1 MTAGMNQ
8 VRKRF
13 GSYGFRS
20 GPLCAVA
27 VIAASMVGVIGA
39 PAAVAADAQSK
50 QWYLDAM
57 RVDEIWKTS
66 TGEGVKIAVIDSG
79 VNASTPSLKGQVL
92 KGLDATETDGTTNDY
107 DGHGTTIAELIAGT
121 GEGGGLKGL
130 APGAKIIPMRV
141 AFKEF
146 EEKHKTKTTFDS
158 ANAIRAAA
166 DSDAK
171 IINFSGGSV
180 FMHAAEKEAV
190 EYAHSK
196 GKLFFAA
203 VGNTGDEANKPGYPA
218 NYPEVVG
225 VAATDREGQVA
236 KYSQHG
242 EVVDIAAPANDI
254 PGWCDETFTKYC
266 DGNGGTSAAS
276 ALASATAALIWS
288 ANPDWTANQV
298 LRVMFE
304 SAGRGD
310 DWKPGTVSNYLGHGI
325 VRPNAAINRGIGK
338 PGDPDVSPLTNER
351 TTAGGSADV
360 GAPSEEGAKDDGAD
374 SSPPKSGAEDDGK
387 DKGKDTDTVAA
398 GSAEDSGDDSQLGL
412 ILGGVAVVAVL
423 AGGAFAVVRKRRT
436 A

>member
-13 GSYGFRS
+13 GSYGFGR

-27 VIAASMVGVIGA
+27 VIAASIVGTIGA

-66 TGEGVKIAVIDSG
+66 TGEGVKIAVIDTG

-92 KGLDATETDGTTNDY
+92 KGLDATETDGTTDDY
-107 DGHGTTIAELIAGT
+107 DGHGTTMAELIAGT
-121 GEGGGLKGL
+121 GAGGGLKGL

-141 AFKEF
+141 ANKEF
-146 EEKHKTKTTFDS
+146 EEKHKSKTFNNS
-158 ANAIRAAA
+158 NAIRAAA

-171 IINFSGGSV
+171 IINVSGGSV
-180 FMHAAEKEAV
+180 YMYAAEKEAV

-242 EVVDIAAPANDI
+242 DVVDIAAPANDI
-254 PGWCDETFTKYC
+254 PRWCDATFTKYC
-266 DGNGGTSAAS
+266 DGDGGTSSAT

-351 TTAGGSADV
+351 TTSAGSADA
-360 GAPSEEGAKDDGAD
+360 GAPSKEGSAKDDA
-374 SSPPKSGAEDDGK
+374 SSPPKSGAGGDGQ
-387 DKGKDTDTVAA
+387 DKGKNTDTVAA
-398 GSAEDSGDDSQLGL
+398 GSAEDGGEDSQLGL